1 MRKLGF
7 VYGQGYNI
15 NQHKL
20 TKRGNIEKIFII
32 LHDTIWFSMNDA

>member
-7 VYGQGYNI
+7 VYGQVYNI

-32 LHDTIWFSMNDA
+32 LHDTI